1 LVYLALATA
10 FSSARVVD
18 STLFMF
24 FFGLGTLP
32 AMWSITFLAH
42 WFSPTN
48 RSTLRRLVPWV
59 YALTGLLLVMRGLG
73 HHNPLQH
80 YMPHQYC
87 IK

>member
-1 LVYLALATA
+1 
-10 FSSARVVD
+10 
-18 STLFMF
+18 MF
-24 FFGLGTLP
+24 FFGMGTLP

-42 WFSPTN
+42 WFSPAR
-48 RSTLRRLVPWV
+48 RSTLRRIVPWV

-87 IK
+87 SK